1 MLKKLLT
8 FVFAGIFAFTLAACD
23 LDPDTETVEL
33 GYVNWAEGVAMN
45 YLAHAILEDEMGYEV
60 ESRMADAGPIYGS
73 LASGNTDAF
82 LDAWYPF
89 THQTYRDEYGDLIED
104 LGYNFEGAKIGL
116 VVPEYVDIDSI
127 AEMNDY
133 ADEFD
138 NQIVGIDPGAG
149 IMGAASDAIDVYNLD
164 DIDLQTS
171 SGPVMVQALSEAIDD
186 GEWVVVTGWEPH
198 FKFADYDLKF
208 LEDPEGT
215 FGESENIHTV
225 ARAGLSEDMPEV
237 AEFLSNFYLDSEQL
251 GNLMGM
257 MNEHGD
263 DYSELEIARMWMA
276 ENEEL
281 VQSWLP
287 E

>member
-1 MLKKLLT
+1 MFKKLFALLIAIT
-8 FVFAGIFAFTLAACD
+8 FAISLAACD
-23 LDPDTETVEL
+23 TDTTETVEL

-89 THQTYRDEYGDLIED
+89 THQTYREEYGDAIVD

-116 VVPEYVDIDSI
+116 VVPDYVTIDSI
-127 AEMNDY
+127 AEMNEY
-133 ADEFD
+133 AEQFD
-138 NQIVGIDPGAG
+138 GQIVGIDPGAG
-149 IMGAASDAIDVYNLD
+149 IMAAADDAVEVYNLT
-164 DIDLQTS
+164 DIELQGS
-171 SGPVMVQALSEAIDD
+171 SGPVMVQALAEAIENE
-186 GEWVVVTGWEPH
+186 EWIVVTGWEPH
-198 FKFADYDLKF
+198 FKFADYNLKF
-208 LEDPEGT
+208 LDDPEGS

-225 ARAGLSEDMPEV
+225 ARADLADDMPEV
-237 AEFLSNFYLDSEQL
+237 AQFLENFYLNSDQL

-257 MNEHGD
+257 MNEYGD
-263 DYSELEIARMWMA
+263 EYTELEIARMWM
-276 ENEEL
+276 EDNEDL

-287 E
+287 